1 MRSPKKITK
10 KKQKLRD
17 LKTNKIYRF
26 DLPCC
31 NSAPQNLGQSHACV
45 MTLGGSA
52 QSAHGRSA
60 GPTQVWAAH
69 NSMKV
74 APWRV
79 RFGAP

>member
-1 MRSPKKITK
+1 MRSPKKTTK

-45 MTLGGSA
+45 MT
-52 QSAHGRSA
+52 RS
-60 GPTQVWAAH
+60 GDRH
-69 NSMKV
+69 NRHMGDLQALHKC
-74 APWRV
+74 
-79 RFGAP
+79 GQHTIQ